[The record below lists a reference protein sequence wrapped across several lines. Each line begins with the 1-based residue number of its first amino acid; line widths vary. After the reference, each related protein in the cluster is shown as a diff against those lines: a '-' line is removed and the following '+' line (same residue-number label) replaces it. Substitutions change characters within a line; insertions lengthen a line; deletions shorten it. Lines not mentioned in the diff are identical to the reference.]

1 MCHQRQPL
9 LDGLR
14 RQEPVEGITVM
25 SWQEGETQRVG
36 NGDWE
41 LVEVCGAAPPAT
53 MPTSALILPS
63 TDLMAISQVATGLT

>member
-1 MCHQRQPL
+1 
-9 LDGLR
+9 
-14 RQEPVEGITVM
+14 M